1 MVKAMDMDFT
11 SGLAEIE
18 ADWQV
23 AYLSARSGAENFS
36 FFYSYD
42 EPPPKNKFQAFWAW
56 LVSKFDIF
64 QPS

>member
-11 SGLAEIE
+11 TGLAEIE

-23 AYLSARSGAENFS
+23 SYLLTRSGAETFS
-36 FFYSYD
+36 FFHSYD
-42 EPPPKNKFQAFWAW
+42 EPPPKNKFAAFWAW